1 MTTEIVKVNPS
12 EYGIEESKANE
23 LVGNLPQI
31 IAERELLSAQ
41 YDEVVRM
48 DIESPQTAIRANE
61 LRKLIKNNRT
71 KGIEVWH
78 KTTKDY
84 FLKGG
89 QFVDAIKR
97 KEIAENE
104 RMENALEEIENYAEK
119 KEAERKES
127 LRLARVEQLQPYS
140 EFVPM
145 GINLGELSEE
155 EYQKIFNGSK
165 LQMEAKLEAERKA
178 EEERIEAE
186 RKAEEEKIAKEKK
199 DAEER
204 EAQRLENER
213 LKAEKEAKEKR
224 DLLRSKEMRPY
235 IVLIRDYNTMI
246 NLEEKEY
253 QKELADIIRGENE
266 RIEFEK
272 KEARKRW
279 DESEKRKSVI
289 EAHLIK
295 SGYKKGDDGYSDGQH
310 FIGSNHYSFLDSE
323 DEVNEMISRID
334 KNVELRNAKIEKAKI
349 EKELQ
354 DKKDAELR
362 AENDRKEAEL
372 KAKKEAEKL
381 AKAPIKKQL
390 LTWVESF
397 QIDIPSNE
405 LLNNEKALI
414 IKDKFESFK
423 KWAKT
428 KIESM

>member
-1 MTTEIVKVNPS
+1 MTTEIVKVNPL

-31 IAERELLSAQ
+31 IAERELLSVQ

-48 DIESPQTAIRANE
+48 DIELPQTAVRANE

-104 RMENALEEIENYAEK
+104 RMENALEEIENYQAK
-119 KEAERKES
+119 KESERKES
-127 LRLARVEQLQPYS
+127 LRLARVEQLQPYH

-145 GINLGELSEE
+145 GINLGELSED
-155 EYQKIFNGSK
+155 EYQKIFNGAK

-186 RKAEEEKIAKEKK
+186 RKAEEERIAKEKK

-213 LKAEKEAKEKR
+213 LKKEAEKREKEIEAERKANEKKLADERAKAKAEADRIEAENQAKLKAEREAK
-224 DLLRSKEMRPY
+224 
-235 IVLIRDYNTMI
+235 
-246 NLEEKEY
+246 
-253 QKELADIIRGENE
+253 
-266 RIEFEK
+266 
-272 KEARKRW
+272 
-279 DESEKRKSVI
+279 
-289 EAHLIK
+289 
-295 SGYKKGDDGYSDGQH
+295 
-310 FIGSNHYSFLDSE
+310 
-323 DEVNEMISRID
+323 
-334 KNVELRNAKIEKAKI
+334 AKV

-354 DKKDAELR
+354 DKKDTELK
-362 AENDRKEAEL
+362 AENERKEAEL
-372 KAKKEAEKL
+372 KAKKESEKL

-397 QIDIPSNE
+397 QIDIPSSE
-405 LLNNEKALI
+405 LLNNEKAIL
-414 IKDKFESFK
+414 IKDKFEAFK
-423 KWAKT
+423 KWSKSE
-428 KIESM
+428 IESM

>member
-1 MTTEIVKVNPS
+1 MNRTTEIVKVNPS

-97 KEIAENE
+97 KEVAENE
-104 RMENALEEIENYAEK
+104 RMENALEEIENYADK

-127 LRLARVEQLQPYS
+127 LRVARLEELKPYS
-140 EFVPM
+140 EFVPF
-145 GINLGELSEE
+145 GINLGDLLEDG
-155 EYQKIFNGSK
+155 YQKVFNGAK

-178 EEERIEAE
+178 EAERIEAE
-186 RKAEEEKIAKEKK
+186 RKAEEERIAKEKK

-213 LKAEKEAKEKR
+213 LKKEAEKR
-224 DLLRSKEMRPY
+224 
-235 IVLIRDYNTMI
+235 
-246 NLEEKEY
+246 EKEI
-253 QKELADIIRGENE
+253 ELERKANEKKLAEERAKAKAEAD
-266 RIEFEK
+266 RIEAENQAK
-272 KEARKRW
+272 LKAEREA
-279 DESEKRKSVI
+279 
-289 EAHLIK
+289 
-295 SGYKKGDDGYSDGQH
+295 
-310 FIGSNHYSFLDSE
+310 
-323 DEVNEMISRID
+323 
-334 KNVELRNAKIEKAKI
+334 KAKI

-354 DKKDAELR
+354 DKKDAELK

-390 LTWVESF
+390 LAWVESF
-397 QIDIPSNE
+397 EIEIPSSE
-405 LLNNEKALI
+405 LLNNEKALLI
-414 IKDKFESFK
+414 NDKFHAFK
-423 KWAKT
+423 KWAKSEA
-428 KIESM
+428 ESL